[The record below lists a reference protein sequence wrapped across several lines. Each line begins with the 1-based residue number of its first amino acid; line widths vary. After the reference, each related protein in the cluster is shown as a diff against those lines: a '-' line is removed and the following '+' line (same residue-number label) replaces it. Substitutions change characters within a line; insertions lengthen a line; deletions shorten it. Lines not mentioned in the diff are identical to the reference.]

1 MYGLDGKVALI
12 TGAGRGI
19 GRAIALRL
27 AREGCDVALSDLN
40 VQTAEE
46 SAAEVRA
53 LGRRAVAIGADVT
66 RADQVDAMV
75 ARTLAELGR
84 IDVLVNNAGIQIV
97 VPLLEMSE
105 GQWDSLFEVNLKSY
119 WLCARAV
126 APHMIERG
134 QGGKILNAA
143 SRAGKTPSRLSPT
156 GAYAT
161 TKHAVIGFTR
171 ALAFELASHRINVNC
186 YCPGVVDTPMWEQID
201 REVAR
206 LTGAPVGSIKARAVA
221 EIPLGRIEQ
230 PEDVANLVAFLASA
244 ESDYMTGQAINIT
257 GGSEIH

>member
-1 MYGLDGKVALI
+1 MYGLDGRVALI

-40 VQTAEE
+40 AETAEE
-46 SAAEVRA
+46 GAAEARA
-53 LGRRAVAIGADVT
+53 LGRRAVGIATDVT

-75 ARTLAELGR
+75 ARTLGELGR
-84 IDVLVNNAGIQIV
+84 IDILVNNAGIQII
-97 VPLLEMSE
+97 VPMLEMTE
-105 GQWDSLFEVNLKSY
+105 QQWDSLFDVNLKSY

-126 APHMIERG
+126 ARHMIERG
-134 QGGKILNAA
+134 EGGKIVNAA
-143 SRAGKTPSRLSPT
+143 SRAGKTPSKLSPT

-161 TKHAVIGFTR
+161 TKHGVIGFTR
-171 ALAFELASHRINVNC
+171 ALALELAPHKINVNC
-186 YCPGVVDTPMWEQID
+186 YCPGVVDTPMWDLID

-206 LTGAPVGSIKARAVA
+206 RTGVPVGSTKARAVA

-230 PEDVANLVAFLASA
+230 PEDVARLVAFLATE
-244 ESDYMTGQAINIT
+244 ESDYKTGQAINIT